1 VNQAIQLPEIAASQL
16 VAFVLVAA
24 RVGPLFA
31 LAPGFSSRLI
41 PPRIKAVAAGAIA
54 LTLTPVA
61 TQGRVIPTDAVEVA
75 NLLVKEVAVGLAF
88 ALAVGIVSAAVQAGA
103 SLLDTVV
110 GFSFGALVDP
120 ITNVQTSVLA
130 QLYSLVAAMVF
141 LLTGGDRVMLLGLA
155 KSYSLLPVGTMPS
168 LGSLAALATSGL
180 TQVALISVEIAAP
193 VAVALLVTDAALGLV
208 ARAVPQ
214 LNVLFVGIP
223 AKIMIAFTVVAAS
236 LPLVA
241 TRLDTQLQDAVLR
254 ALEALS
260 VR

>member
-1 VNQAIQLPEIAASQL
+1 
-16 VAFVLVAA
+16 
-24 RVGPLFA
+24 
-31 LAPGFSSRLI
+31 
-41 PPRIKAVAAGAIA
+41 
-54 LTLTPVA
+54 
-61 TQGRVIPTDAVEVA
+61 
-75 NLLVKEVAVGLAF
+75 
-88 ALAVGIVSAAVQAGA
+88 
-103 SLLDTVV
+103 
-110 GFSFGALVDP
+110 
-120 ITNVQTSVLA
+120 VQTSVLA

-168 LGSLAALATSGL
+168 VASLAALATSGL
-180 TQVALISVEIAAP
+180 AQVALISVEIAAP

-236 LPLVA
+236 LPLIA